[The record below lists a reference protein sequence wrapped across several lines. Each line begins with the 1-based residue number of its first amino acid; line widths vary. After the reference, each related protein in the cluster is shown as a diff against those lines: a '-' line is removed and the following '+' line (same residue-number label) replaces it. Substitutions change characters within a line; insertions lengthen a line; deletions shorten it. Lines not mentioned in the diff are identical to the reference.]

1 VYWTP
6 PPGTA
11 GLIFDCDGT
20 LADTMPIH
28 FRAWTAMLEPHAL
41 EFSEEH
47 FFAYAGMPSV
57 RIIGVLADAQGRTF
71 DTSLVETMV
80 ADKEALYIEMLDAVR
95 PVANVLAVAER
106 YRGVL
111 PMAVASGGE
120 GWVVR
125 RTLATIGAEHWF
137 EAIVGAEDTEHHK
150 PEPDVFLEAARQLGL
165 EPHACVVFED
175 SDLGLLAAERAG
187 MLGIDIREWTV
198 PEPG

>member
-1 VYWTP
+1 MYWTP

-41 EFSEEH
+41 EFSEKH

-71 DTSLVETMV
+71 DTSVVETMV

-150 PEPDVFLEAARQLGL
+150 PEPDVFLEAARQLGV